1 MRTISVRLDA
11 VTDALLRQICAR
23 TEQSQTEV
31 IKTAIAAL
39 AEREDPTPAETAAA
53 MGLIGCFDS
62 GAGDLGRHH
71 ARHLRAR
78 LTAKRHRV
86 QIVDRHGPLGGLVG
100 SP

>member
-1 MRTISVRLDA
+1 MRTISVRLDDA
-11 VTDALLRQICAR
+11 TDTLLRQLCAQ

-39 AEREDPTPAETAAA
+39 AERDEPTPAEAAA
-53 MGLIGCFDS
+53 ALELIGCFDS

-78 LTAKRHRV
+78 LQANHRRA
-86 QIVDRHGPLGGLVG
+86 QAVD
-100 SP
+100 